1 MKTIY
6 INFKNPEELRV
17 LIVEN
22 GRLTGYEAE
31 FLGRHNRKGDIY
43 KGRITRVEP
52 GLEAAFVDYGDGK
65 DGFLPFRDIDRSL
78 LLPGDDLPIAA
89 RVPPGG
95 EMLVQIEKD
104 RRGEKGAA
112 LTTHI
117 SLAGAFLVLMPLGR
131 GKNSVSQQAPSKR
144 RSETAAVLRELPV
157 PSGMNVIVRTAG
169 VGRGADE
176 LKWDLESYLS
186 PLWRAIETAGSQQ
199 KAPLLIYREA
209 NLLVRAARSHIWG
222 DIDRIVCDTPG
233 SFREISD
240 FLALVN
246 PDMGSRVSYHE
257 GDGDMLSEAIE
268 AQVDRIFER
277 EIGLPSGGKVVFD
290 RTEALVAID
299 VNSARSRSGADI
311 EETALTTNLEA
322 AQAVALHLRLRDLSG
337 LIVVDFI
344 DMMSADNRAAVER
357 EFRTLLRVDRAQVR
371 STGISQFGMME
382 LSRQRLDTE
391 LDEAHGRACPT
402 CNGAGRV
409 RRSDSFALSLLRS
422 LRAEAVKP
430 KASAIFLRA
439 PLETAVYLL
448 NEKRIELRRLEDL
461 GQCDIFVTPDADMNP
476 PNYSLRLFAD
486 KTAGAE
492 AAAAEEKAAR
502 AAKDKE
508 STRQPSRRQPL
519 PAVRSMAP
527 QEPAP
532 RRAAESSPESASSPA
547 PDSLSA
553 KASSLWRDI
562 VKFFSGAAA
571 TDDAKESSRA
581 APERG
586 RQKSRKGEPRGKE
599 GKSPSRDRDRARD
612 DTPRA
617 ERERAPAGSRSNG
630 RGDSRAAARDDDEG
644 RNRSRGDD
652 EGRGRS
658 RGRRRGGRN
667 RNTGGEARREQR
679 DESAPANERSADS
692 EAKRERAPRNDYAP
706 ASERTAD
713 SAPAAPTAPTNDRA
727 TESETK
733 RARAPRNDFA
743 SAGGRSEDSAPTS
756 EITSEITTD
765 WMEVPAEKPRAQ
777 KSSSSPKV
785 ESAPAP
791 APKAAAVS
799 QKPPPPPP
807 PPIEDDPRFKE
818 VKTSYGGESRSVAA
832 VVELE
837 TPTAPP
843 PVVAADLHQI
853 ETRREGK

>member
-439 PLETAVYLL
+439 PIETAVYLL

-502 AAKDKE
+502 AAKDKD

-532 RRAAESSPESASSPA
+532 RRAAESSPESTSSPRRSRCPPKRRRCGATSSSFSAARRRPTTPKNHRA
-547 PDSLSA
+547 PLPNAVDKNLA
-553 KASSLWRDI
+553 KASRAAKKANRRRAIAIARATRRARSGNALRPGRARTDEAI
-562 VKFFSGAAA
+562 RARRRATTTMVAADHAATTKDAVDRADGGAADA
-571 TDDAKESSRA
+571 TETPAAKPDASRETN
-581 APERG
+581 PLR
-586 RQKSRKGEPRGKE
+586 RT
-599 GKSPSRDRDRARD
+599 RDLPTAK
-612 DTPRA
+612 PNA
-617 ERERAPAGSRSNG
+617 S
-630 RGDSRAAARDDDEG
+630 
-644 RNRSRGDD
+644 
-652 EGRGRS
+652 
-658 RGRRRGGRN
+658 
-667 RNTGGEARREQR
+667 ARRETILLR
-679 DESAPANERSADS
+679 RARGRLIRSGRCSGRSGKRSSD
-692 EAKRERAPRNDYAP
+692 RERNQ
-706 ASERTAD
+706 T
-713 SAPAAPTAPTNDRA
+713 
-727 TESETK
+727 
-733 RARAPRNDFA
+733 RARAEKRFRF
-743 SAGGRSEDSAPTS
+743 GGR
-756 EITSEITTD
+756 EIG
-765 WMEVPAEKPRAQ
+765 
-777 KSSSSPKV
+777 
-785 ESAPAP
+785 
-791 APKAAAVS
+791 
-799 QKPPPPPP
+799 
-807 PPIEDDPRFKE
+807 RFRPYE
-818 VKTSYGGESRSVAA
+818 
-832 VVELE
+832 
-837 TPTAPP
+837 
-843 PVVAADLHQI
+843 
-853 ETRREGK
+853 

>member
-439 PLETAVYLL
+439 PIETAVYLL

-502 AAKDKE
+502 AAKDKD

-532 RRAAESSPESASSPA
+532 RRAAESSPESASSPRRSRCPPKRRRCGATSSSFSAARRRPTTPKNHRA
-547 PDSLSA
+547 PLPNAVDKNLA
-553 KASSLWRDI
+553 KASRAAKRANRRRAIAIARATMRRARSGNALRPGRARTDEAI
-562 VKFFSGAAA
+562 RARRRATTTKVAADHAATTKDAVDRADGGAAGA
-571 TDDAKESSRA
+571 TETPAAKPDASRETNPLRRTRDLPTA
-581 APERG
+581 KPSASARRETILLRRARGRLIPLRPLRPLRRTIERPRAKPNTRARRETISLRRAG
-586 RQKSRKGEPRGKE
+586 DRKIPPLRARLRARSPPIGWKCRQKSR
-599 GKSPSRDRDRARD
+599 ARK
-612 DTPRA
+612 
-617 ERERAPAGSRSNG
+617 N
-630 RGDSRAAARDDDEG
+630 
-644 RNRSRGDD
+644 
-652 EGRGRS
+652 
-658 RGRRRGGRN
+658 RRR
-667 RNTGGEARREQR
+667 RRK
-679 DESAPANERSADS
+679 SN
-692 EAKRERAPRNDYAP
+692 PR
-706 ASERTAD
+706 
-713 SAPAAPTAPTNDRA
+713 
-727 TESETK
+727 
-733 RARAPRNDFA
+733 PR
-743 SAGGRSEDSAPTS
+743 P
-756 EITSEITTD
+756 
-765 WMEVPAEKPRAQ
+765 
-777 KSSSSPKV
+777 
-785 ESAPAP
+785 
-791 APKAAAVS
+791 
-799 QKPPPPPP
+799 KPPPFRKNRRRRRRRRLRT
-807 PPIEDDPRFKE
+807 ILD
-818 VKTSYGGESRSVAA
+818 SR
-832 VVELE
+832 
-837 TPTAPP
+837 
-843 PVVAADLHQI
+843 
-853 ETRREGK
+853 K

>member
-1 MKTIY
+1 
-6 INFKNPEELRV
+6 
-17 LIVEN
+17 
-22 GRLTGYEAE
+22 
-31 FLGRHNRKGDIY
+31 
-43 KGRITRVEP
+43 
-52 GLEAAFVDYGDGK
+52 
-65 DGFLPFRDIDRSL
+65 
-78 LLPGDDLPIAA
+78 
-89 RVPPGG
+89 
-95 EMLVQIEKD
+95 
-104 RRGEKGAA
+104 
-112 LTTHI
+112 
-117 SLAGAFLVLMPLGR
+117 
-131 GKNSVSQQAPSKR
+131 
-144 RSETAAVLRELPV
+144 
-157 PSGMNVIVRTAG
+157 MNVIVRTAG

-461 GQCDIFVTPDADMNP
+461 GQCDIFVTPDAEMNP

-492 AAAAEEKAAR
+492 PPRRKKKRRAR
-502 AAKDKE
+502 RKTKIPRA
-508 STRQPSRRQPL
+508 SRRDGNRFPPCAQW
-519 PAVRSMAP
+519 RRKS
-527 QEPAP
+527 P
-532 RRAAESSPESASSPA
+532 RRAAPRNRRRNRRRRLRRRRYPPKCRRCGATSSSFSAARRRPMTPKNHRA
-547 PDSLSA
+547 PLPNAVGKNLA
-553 KASSLWRDI
+553 KAS
-562 VKFFSGAAA
+562 
-571 TDDAKESSRA
+571 RA
-581 APERG
+581 AKKANR
-586 RQKSRKGEPRGKE
+586 RRAIAIARAKTR
-599 GKSPSRDRDRARD
+599 RARSGNALR
-612 DTPRA
+612 PGRA
-617 ERERAPAGSRSNG
+617 RTDEAIRAR
-630 RGDSRAAARDDDEG
+630 RRATTTKVSS
-644 RNRSRGDD
+644 RSRGDD

-658 RGRRRGGRN
+658 RGRGAAGVTETPAAKPDASRETNPLRRTRDLP
-667 RNTGGEARREQR
+667 TAKPSASARRETIMLR
-679 DESAPANERSADS
+679 
-692 EAKRERAPRNDYAP
+692 
-706 ASERTAD
+706 
-713 SAPAAPTAPTNDRA
+713 
-727 TESETK
+727 
-733 RARAPRNDFA
+733 RARGRLIPLRPLRPLRQTIERPIAKQTRAHAEKRFRF
-743 SAGGRSEDSAPTS
+743 GGR
-756 EITSEITTD
+756 EIG
-765 WMEVPAEKPRAQ
+765 
-777 KSSSSPKV
+777 
-785 ESAPAP
+785 
-791 APKAAAVS
+791 
-799 QKPPPPPP
+799 
-807 PPIEDDPRFKE
+807 RFRPDE
-818 VKTSYGGESRSVAA
+818 
-832 VVELE
+832 
-837 TPTAPP
+837 
-843 PVVAADLHQI
+843 
-853 ETRREGK
+853 